1 MDYLVLILTI
11 KSGKI
16 NAAKKMFLICKL
28 FSVLIVLKFPREG
41 TMYNVS
47 PIKISELASILE
59 ITPPVISKRF
69 KDTHEN
75 TVRSNNRIV
84 GITPEGIE
92 EYFRSRGQDHLYR
105 TFFAVISSVC
115 GGTQKTSS
123 SLALMASARRM
134 TSRQRKGGAVILL
147 DTDSQ
152 ASSTETLLGSPIP
165 EGRPVLIDYLE
176 GKCSLEDILT
186 PVGDPKENMWVLGSS
201 LNNIFL
207 EKHISSPARIKNS
220 MKKVFD
226 ALILH
231 FGEGIKVFVDTAPQL
246 SSCVGSA
253 LAGLVLLQ
261 QEGVSV
267 AHLLPNRGDS
277 FSISGNVYSINERDE
292 LLKAFNLSQIPTT
305 VFLSCYDARLK
316 VSVEVMKRLIEN
328 KVLEKHLSPVVIRY
342 CSAVAQSNLA
352 KTSIFTGKTTTA
364 SEDYTQLLLY
374 ILGFEIK
381 LKGNA

>member
-1 MDYLVLILTI
+1 MFDKL
-11 KSGKI
+11 
-16 NAAKKMFLICKL
+16 AKD
-28 FSVLIVLKFPREG
+28 E
-41 TMYNVS
+41 TMYSVS
-47 PIKISELASILE
+47 PIKVNELASILE
-59 ITPPVISKRF
+59 ITPPVISKRL
-69 KDTHEN
+69 KSKEESI
-75 TVRSNNRIV
+75 VKSNNRIV

-115 GGTQKTSS
+115 GGTQKSSS

-134 TSRQRKGGAVILL
+134 TSRVRKGGAVILC

-152 ASSTETLLGSPIP
+152 ASSTETLLGSPIA
-165 EGRPVLIDYLE
+165 EGKPVLVDYLE
-176 GKCSLEDILT
+176 GKCSLEDVLT
-186 PVGDPKENMWVLGSS
+186 PVGDPKENMWVIGSN

-207 EKHISSPARIKNS
+207 EKHISSPSQIKNS
-220 MKKVFD
+220 MKKLFD
-226 ALILH
+226 ALIQH

-246 SSCVGSA
+246 SNCVSSA
-253 LAGLVLLQ
+253 LTGLALLQ

-277 FSISGNVYSINERDE
+277 FSISGNVYSITERDE
-292 LLKAFNLSQIPTT
+292 LLKTFNLPEIPTT

-316 VSVEVMKRLIEN
+316 VSVEIMKKLLEN

-342 CSAVAQSNLA
+342 CSAVAQANLS
-352 KTSIFTGKTTTA
+352 KTSIYTGKTTTA

-374 ILGFEIK
+374 ILGFETA